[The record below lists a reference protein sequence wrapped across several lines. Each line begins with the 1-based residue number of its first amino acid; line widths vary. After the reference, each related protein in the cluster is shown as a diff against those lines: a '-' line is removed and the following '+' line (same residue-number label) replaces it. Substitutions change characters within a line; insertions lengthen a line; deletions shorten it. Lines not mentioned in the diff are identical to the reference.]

1 MQKYW
6 KNCDR
11 AVNGKEAVEMFARAE
26 EGRYNIILMDIK
38 MPVMNGYDAT
48 KEIRRLKKKEA
59 AKIPIFAMTANAFAE
74 DIRTCMEAGMDA
86 HIAKPVDLDL
96 LEENIRI
103 YMQAKA

>member
-1 MQKYW
+1 
-6 KNCDR
+6 
-11 AVNGKEAVEMFARAE
+11 
-26 EGRYNIILMDIK
+26 

>member
-1 MQKYW
+1 
-6 KNCDR
+6 
-11 AVNGKEAVEMFARAE
+11 MFARAE

-86 HIAKPVDLDL
+86 HCQTGGFGFTGRKHPDLYAGKKHNKRRR
-96 LEENIRI
+96 EQKNG
-103 YMQAKA
+103 YF